1 MQEHLFTAIPI
12 GFVLSFMI
20 GPVFFVLL
28 ETAAT
33 KGFRA
38 AVVFDLGVVLADLIF
53 ITIAYYASYALVS
66 RIENQPYLFIFGGS
80 ILVIYGLISVI
91 RTGIIQKKLT
101 LDTQLIHFK
110 NNYLALFAKGF
121 GLNFLNIGVLGFW
134 LGLIVVFVP
143 KWQLDDRGTFLFFG
157 AILATY
163 FITDLLKIVLAKQL
177 KSKLSTYRILQ
188 IKKVVAVLVIIF
200 GVMLMLQAFYPQNT
214 HKLEQ
219 VIENRMQK

>member
-38 AVVFDLGVVLADLIF
+38 AVVFDLGVVLADMFF
-53 ITIAYYASYALVS
+53 ITIAYYASYSLVS
-66 RIENQPYLFIFGGS
+66 RIENQPYLFLLGGG
-80 ILVIYGLISVI
+80 ILVIYGLISI
-91 RTGIIQKKLT
+91 IQTGIIQKKLT

-143 KWQLDDRGTFLFFG
+143 KWQLSERGTLLFFG
-157 AILATY
+157 AILGTY
-163 FITDLLKIVLAKQL
+163 FITDIFKILLAKQL
-177 KSKLSTYRILQ
+177 KSKLSALRILQ
-188 IKKVVAVLVIIF
+188 IKKLIALVLIFF

-219 VIENRMQK
+219 VIENQMQD